1 MIRILLKI
9 IKALKK
15 INIQAEEVKIML
27 SESVECLFDIA
38 NFDDG
43 NDFELKRT
51 RTDHEELCMDLW
63 EK

>member
-27 SESVECLFDIA
+27 SESVECLFDIT
-38 NFDDG
+38 NFYDG
-43 NDFELKRT
+43 NDFEL
-51 RTDHEELCMDLW
+51 
-63 EK
+63 